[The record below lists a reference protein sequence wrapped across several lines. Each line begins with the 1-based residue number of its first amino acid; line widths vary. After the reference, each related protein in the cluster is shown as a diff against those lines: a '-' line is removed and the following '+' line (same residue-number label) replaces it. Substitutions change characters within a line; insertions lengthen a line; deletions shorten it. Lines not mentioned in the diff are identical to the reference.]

1 MDADIW
7 AGGTAVR
14 SSCVCINTRD
24 VFPCITEPCN
34 FAGAEC
40 KRGLS
45 RHRTLSPP
53 PGSSLQHTLLF
64 STLLSFTPVFWQQN
78 SLSFSSSPFC
88 LAAKSHLRCFTSMCN
103 HGDWQIES
111 YRITGRLCRALY
123 YLHLKGNVFIDVCCL
138 FICCRSA
145 ESAEP
150 TFHLQRPTMFSETSP
165 PVCPINRFSR
175 DSLMLPLS
183 SKSGNDGGDAAKT
196 FSSFLLFY
204 HLCRGNN
211 WNIENW
217 VLNVTWQPASCSR
230 PGSIFQITRLPPW

>member
-123 YLHLKGNVFIDVCCL
+123 YLHLKGNVRSLMFAACL
-138 FICCRSA
+138 FAVDQQNQQNRLFIFKDRQCSTKLRPRSVPLTVSHGTVWCCRCRASL
-145 ESAEP
+145 ETTVE
-150 TFHLQRPTMFSETSP
+150 TLQRLF
-165 PVCPINRFSR
+165 
-175 DSLMLPLS
+175 PL
-183 SKSGNDGGDAAKT
+183 
-196 FSSFLLFY
+196 FSSFTTCVAAITGILK
-204 HLCRGNN
+204 
-211 WNIENW
+211 IEYW
-217 VLNVTWQPASCSR
+217 TWLGSQRAAAGPGPSSR
-230 PGSIFQITRLPPW
+230 